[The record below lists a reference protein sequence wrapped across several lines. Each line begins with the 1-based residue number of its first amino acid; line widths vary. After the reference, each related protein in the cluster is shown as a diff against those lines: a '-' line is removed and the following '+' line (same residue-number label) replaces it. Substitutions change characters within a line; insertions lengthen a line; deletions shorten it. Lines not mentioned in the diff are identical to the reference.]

1 MARTRR
7 FNARKFFRFLLVFIA
22 VVYAAGWVLM
32 LLFGLA
38 PDRMENRSM
47 GGWPEYIFEL
57 ILSPFLAAAALV
69 IVVVALLI
77 FVGLLLLIFKG
88 YNLFDKVLT
97 KAGFFDIVTHE
108 PSPTAGAG
116 AGAEPGPGSTKPGQR
131 VAARRELHPLSPQE
145 IKAGTLGTVVGFDEG
160 LGTDYYTV
168 RFASGQTLNNLTDA
182 DVVFV

>member
-1 MARTRR
+1 MMARTRR
-7 FNARKFFRFLLVFIA
+7 FNARKFFRFLLIFIA

-32 LLFGLA
+32 LLFGLT
-38 PDRMENRSM
+38 PDRMENRAM

-97 KAGFFDIVTHE
+97 RMGFFDIVSHE
-108 PSPTAGAG
+108 PSPATADATAGQT
-116 AGAEPGPGSTKPGQR
+116 STRLGQR
-131 VAARRELHPLSPQE
+131 VAARRQLHPLSPQE

-168 RFASGQTLNNLTDA
+168 RFASGQTLNNLTDS